1 MLQVPF
7 FFRTCEFGSPGTIS
21 MGAVYWGLCGAQQIS
36 TQLLPV
42 SSVEFGTVAVGSFIL
57 LLKITG
63 DFFSPL

>member
-1 MLQVPF
+1 
-7 FFRTCEFGSPGTIS
+7 

-63 DFFSPL
+63 DFFSPCSLVFLFVVGRFPLG